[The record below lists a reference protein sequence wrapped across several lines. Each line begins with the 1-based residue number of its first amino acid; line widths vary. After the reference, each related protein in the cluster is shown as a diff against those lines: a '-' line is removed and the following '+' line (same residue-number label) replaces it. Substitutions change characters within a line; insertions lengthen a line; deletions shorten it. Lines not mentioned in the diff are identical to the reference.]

1 MIRKTLFLFVLLI
14 GCLAVFA
21 QSNSFKENNV
31 NIELPTGKLSL
42 QPLNQNTV
50 RVRFTKGQAVPKE
63 ELIYTEDVASPAY
76 KVKENNTSLKLS
88 LEKMIVVY
96 DKQRHTL
103 TFTDAKGQII
113 LQEKDTVHIDV
124 QEARMLG
131 IQLLKLATEP
141 ARKDGVVI
149 NASDMVDNITVYQ
162 KINPDDTFANTAC
175 IEVNED
181 EEAEDYRTN
190 NGISPNFSIEG
201 EALEELIAVLAK
213 IV

>member
-1 MIRKTLFLFVLLI
+1 MRKGDNGEILVTKTENGQLI
-14 GCLAVFA
+14 
-21 QSNSFKENNV
+21 E
-31 NIELPTGKLSL
+31 
-42 QPLNQNTV
+42 
-50 RVRFTKGQAVPKE
+50 
-63 ELIYTEDVASPAY
+63 
-76 KVKENNTSLKLS
+76 
-88 LEKMIVVY
+88 
-96 DKQRHTL
+96 
-103 TFTDAKGQII
+103 
-113 LQEKDTVHIDV
+113 EKDTVHIDV

>member
-1 MIRKTLFLFVLLI
+1 MLLI

-88 LEKMIVVY
+88 LEK
-96 DKQRHTL
+96 
-103 TFTDAKGQII
+103 
-113 LQEKDTVHIDV
+113 
-124 QEARMLG
+124 
-131 IQLLKLATEP
+131 
-141 ARKDGVVI
+141 
-149 NASDMVDNITVYQ
+149 
-162 KINPDDTFANTAC
+162 
-175 IEVNED
+175 
-181 EEAEDYRTN
+181 
-190 NGISPNFSIEG
+190 
-201 EALEELIAVLAK
+201 
-213 IV
+213 

>member
-1 MIRKTLFLFVLLI
+1 MKQKEFFGNGEKHVYVRKGDNGEILVTKTENGQLI
-14 GCLAVFA
+14 
-21 QSNSFKENNV
+21 E
-31 NIELPTGKLSL
+31 
-42 QPLNQNTV
+42 
-50 RVRFTKGQAVPKE
+50 
-63 ELIYTEDVASPAY
+63 
-76 KVKENNTSLKLS
+76 
-88 LEKMIVVY
+88 
-96 DKQRHTL
+96 
-103 TFTDAKGQII
+103 
-113 LQEKDTVHIDV
+113 EKDTVHIDV

-175 IEVNED
+175 IEVNEN